1 MPDPATLLTF
11 VAIAAVFA
19 AVPGPSNL
27 FVVSQGLR
35 SGHRAGLAAAAG
47 CALGAL
53 SYVAATT
60 VGLGAVLA
68 SSAPTLSILHYVGGA
83 YLLLLGIR
91 LLRDRDTLLASDVGG
106 SQQPRPAQKARS
118 LRRGLLV
125 ELSNPKVALFFLAFF
140 PQFVDPHQGPTWSQI
155 LILGA
160 IFCAVG
166 LASDSVY
173 ALASGEI
180 RRRVVSS
187 PWLLPWSSRAS
198 GTMCL
203 GLGAWSILSGT
214 RPDTR

>member
-1 MPDPATLLTF
+1 MPDSATLLTF

-35 SGHRAGLAAAAG
+35 AGHRAGLAAAAG

-53 SYVAATT
+53 TYVAATT
-60 VGLGAVLA
+60 VGLAAVLA
-68 SSAPTLSILHYVGGA
+68 SSAPALSLLHYVGGA
-83 YLLLLGIR
+83 YLLFLGIR
-91 LLRDRDTLLASDVGG
+91 LLRDRPAPLAFDVGG
-106 SQQPRPAQKARS
+106 SDPARPVPRARF
-118 LRRGLLV
+118 LRRGLLI

-140 PQFVDPHQGPTWSQI
+140 PQFVDPHQGPAQSQI

-160 IFCAVG
+160 IFSAVG
-166 LASDSVY
+166 LASDSLY

-180 RRRVVSS
+180 RKRVVSS
-187 PWLLPWSSRAS
+187 PWLLLWSNRAS

-203 GLGAWSILSGT
+203 GLGAWSILSGA
-214 RPDTR
+214 RPESR

>member
-1 MPDPATLLTF
+1 MPDTATLSTF
-11 VAIAAVFA
+11 AAIAAVFA

-35 SGHRAGLAAAAG
+35 AGHRAGLAAAAG

-53 SYVAATT
+53 TYVAATT
-60 VGLGAVLA
+60 VGLAAVLA
-68 SSAPTLSILHYVGGA
+68 SSAPALSLLHYVGGA
-83 YLLLLGIR
+83 YLLFLGLR
-91 LLRDRDTLLASDVGG
+91 LLRDRSAIPGTDAPG
-106 SQQPRPAQKARS
+106 SGPARRVSKARF

-140 PQFVDPHQGPTWSQI
+140 PQFVDPHQGPAWSQV
-155 LILGA
+155 LILGG

-173 ALASGEI
+173 ALASGAI
-180 RRRVVSS
+180 RKRVVSNS
-187 PWLLPWSSRAS
+187 WLVPWTNRAS

-203 GLGAWSILSGT
+203 GLGAWSILSGSRAET
-214 RPDTR
+214 R

>member
-1 MPDPATLLTF
+1 MPDTATLSTF
-11 VAIAAVFA
+11 TAIAAVFA

-27 FVVSQGLR
+27 FVISQGLR
-35 SGHRAGLAAAAG
+35 AGHRAGLAAAAG

-53 SYVAATT
+53 TYVAATT
-60 VGLGAVLA
+60 VGLAAVLA
-68 SSAPTLSILHYVGGA
+68 SSAPALSLLHYVGGA
-83 YLLLLGIR
+83 YLLFLGLR
-91 LLRDRDTLLASDVGG
+91 LLRDRSAI
-106 SQQPRPAQKARS
+106 PATGHGPGPARRVPKARF

-140 PQFVDPHQGPTWSQI
+140 PQFVDPHQGPAWSQVM
-155 LILGA
+155 ILGG

-173 ALASGEI
+173 ALASGAI
-180 RRRVVSS
+180 RNSVVSNS
-187 PWLLPWSSRAS
+187 WLVPWSNRAS

-214 RPDTR
+214 RAETR